1 MIAAIDSGV
10 EITLAAPPNHCRG
23 VTMCGQV
30 RWENHYCV
38 YPSNGINII
47 VNQQISSAQADT
59 ASGNTGCLTLVC
71 WENGNLKT
79 LTKKLTKH
87 TFWTFE
93 VKTVT
98 WRHGR
103 LVCQNMC
110 SWWWPSADMQWIRA
124 YNTITG
130 QHILDTCMPL
140 LCKSF
145 MLVLE
150 QSAAPGPVTTH
161 HKDPLYGNC
170 SSFPHPLFAL
180 FLQQLFSTTT
190 SIINT
195 IQTFLAIIRSP
206 CNLKFFFAEIPQ
218 GPFETSPG
226 TIGIIQKR
234 FQGPP
239 ARGFWIF

>member
-1 MIAAIDSGV
+1 MRYVSYFIFYIWTECNENIPIFEDLANNRVTLAVGDQISFTRTHDSSNWQRV

-38 YPSNGINII
+38 YPSYGINITVI
-47 VNQQISSAQADT
+47 QQISSAQADT

-98 WRHGR
+98 WR

-110 SWWWPSADMQWIRA
+110 SWWWPSADMQ
-124 YNTITG
+124 
-130 QHILDTCMPL
+130 
-140 LCKSF
+140 
-145 MLVLE
+145 
-150 QSAAPGPVTTH
+150 
-161 HKDPLYGNC
+161 
-170 SSFPHPLFAL
+170 
-180 FLQQLFSTTT
+180 
-190 SIINT
+190 
-195 IQTFLAIIRSP
+195 
-206 CNLKFFFAEIPQ
+206 
-218 GPFETSPG
+218 
-226 TIGIIQKR
+226 
-234 FQGPP
+234 
-239 ARGFWIF
+239 